1 MPFNE
6 FCVIGSQILMIVL
19 LEWQERNS
27 SLHTRSS
34 LRVTTCTVSPLV
46 SPQLQLVSRG
56 QTVFAPR
63 AENGLGNDVTS
74 FCSGYPR
81 NFWEINEARKGVNI
95 VARIP
100 MVSSIT
106 CNNHME
112 RTMTQWLYIT
122 IDTRLSGIGNE
133 SRERIACHTF

>member
-1 MPFNE
+1 MVTALIE
-6 FCVIGSQILMIVL
+6 YLIVL
-19 LEWQERNS
+19 LDYIDRK
-27 SLHTRSS
+27 TMGG
-34 LRVTTCTVSPLV
+34 PGLV
-46 SPQLQLVSRG
+46 WRG

-122 IDTRLSGIGNE
+122 DHRFINTFMCFINFPEIPWVVRTKTYNVVPQTVFCENGLATRD
-133 SRERIACHTF
+133 